1 MTKTP
6 EYFAI
11 LALNQSLFLEN
22 KEQGATVRTIKRNTN
37 SHKQEPTT
45 KYFALTDQRTRL

>member
-22 KEQGATVRTIKRNTN
+22 KEQGASKNNKAKHEQPQTRTNGQPNT
-37 SHKQEPTT
+37 
-45 KYFALTDQRTRL
+45 LL